1 MVRFIKFLLNL
12 SLNPLYSLL
21 VLIYLNFLSYPLL
34 HLIFLFNLKWIPELR
49 DRSLWE
55 LIINSYYRK
64 KYHFDYSMMETFSS
78 CLPSSDDN
86 SENTVVLNFLKDF
99 SNFLENDALCKTE
112 CFQINNDNNN
122 MNIYSPS
129 IDNVEQ
135 EPHQRIL
142 SHRLSNNSST
152 TNTTNNGYNIKQ
164 SSIQLLI
171 SVCRVQQLVNS
182 LLLTRMKTPLAR
194 TVSSV
199 VLNILIMM
207 RFSFFS

>member
-1 MVRFIKFLLNL
+1 IQSNIVGYKSTVNYNSIRLETLRCEIQNLIMQFLYVIFYYGKQQGHLIYLIHQFFENIQFTEFLLNL

-21 VLIYLNFLSYPLL
+21 VLLYLNFLSYPLL
-34 HLIFLFNLKWIPELR
+34 QLIFLFNLKWIPELR

-112 CFQINNDNNN
+112 CFQSNNDNNN
-122 MNIYSPS
+122 MYLNSQYYKL
-129 IDNVEQ
+129 Q
-135 EPHQRIL
+135 QPHQHI
-142 SHRLSNNSST
+142 
-152 TNTTNNGYNIKQ
+152 I
-164 SSIQLLI
+164 
-171 SVCRVQQLVNS
+171 
-182 LLLTRMKTPLAR
+182 
-194 TVSSV
+194 
-199 VLNILIMM
+199 
-207 RFSFFS
+207 